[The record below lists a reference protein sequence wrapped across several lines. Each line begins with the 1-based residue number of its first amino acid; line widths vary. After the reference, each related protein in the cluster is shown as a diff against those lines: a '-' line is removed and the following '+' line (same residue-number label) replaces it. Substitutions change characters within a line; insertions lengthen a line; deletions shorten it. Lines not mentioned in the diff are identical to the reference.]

1 MSTYPDRFN
10 QIFAYI
16 ISQMINLTI
25 YKRLMDNKDN
35 NKLINMRKSILDVLS
50 SYSPEGTIKLCT
62 KMLNDSYN
70 KRRY

>member
-1 MSTYPDRFN
+1 LEELN
-10 QIFAYI
+10 KV
-16 ISQMINLTI
+16 INDL
-25 YKRLMDNKDN
+25 NKDN